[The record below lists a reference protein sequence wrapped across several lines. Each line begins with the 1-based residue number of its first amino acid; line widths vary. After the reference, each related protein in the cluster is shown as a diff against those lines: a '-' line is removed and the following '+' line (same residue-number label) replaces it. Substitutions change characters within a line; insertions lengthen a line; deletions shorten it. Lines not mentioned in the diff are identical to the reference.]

1 MICPVCGVEA
11 SITRSAYQVE
21 GDKAPD
27 TETKVYSV
35 LHFSCRNKSCR
46 MFDREIGTV
55 RHAINTEP
63 AEPAGTYGKE
73 DAEDEKECL

>member
-21 GDKAPD
+21 GDTAPD

-35 LHFSCRNKSCR
+35 LHFSCRNKNCR
-46 MFDREIGTV
+46 MFGQEIGTV
-55 RHAINTEP
+55 RHEMNTEP
-63 AEPAGTYGKE
+63 AEKTGADGKE
-73 DAEDEKECL
+73 DAEHEEECV

>member
-11 SITRSAYQVE
+11 AITRSAYQVE
-21 GDKAPD
+21 GDTAPD

-35 LHFSCRNKSCR
+35 LHFSCRNKKCR

-55 RHAINTEP
+55 RHEMQTEP
-63 AEPAGTYGKE
+63 VSMDGETGKE
-73 DAEDEKECL
+73 DGNDEEKRV